1 MTNKWNLIKICQV
14 PVELLRDLSIVL
26 WLKCFESLYLIG
38 SAQ

>member
-1 MTNKWNLIKICQV
+1 
-14 PVELLRDLSIVL
+14 VELLRDLSIVL